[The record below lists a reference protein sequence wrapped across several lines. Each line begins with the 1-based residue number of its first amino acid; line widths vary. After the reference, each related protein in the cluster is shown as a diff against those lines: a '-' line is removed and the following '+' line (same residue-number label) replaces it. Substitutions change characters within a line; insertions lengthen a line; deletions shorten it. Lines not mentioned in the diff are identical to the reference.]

1 MKINSFRIW
10 FYKKQENNEI
20 YILGLSDLS
29 FKGVQCMLFKDV
41 GFKHQQVNQLEIK
54 VNDLEIDQEYN
65 NFQKNKNIECGR
77 EKLKSL
83 REVNKLNDI
92 NDVLN
97 FRSKPK
103 V

>member
-1 MKINSFRIW
+1 
-10 FYKKQENNEI
+10 
-20 YILGLSDLS
+20 
-29 FKGVQCMLFKDV
+29 MLFKDV
-41 GFKHQQVNQLEIK
+41 SFKHLEMK
-54 VNDLEIDQEYN
+54 VNELEIDQEYN

-97 FRSKPK
+97 FRFKPK

>member
-1 MKINSFRIW
+1 M
-10 FYKKQENNEI
+10 
-20 YILGLSDLS
+20 
-29 FKGVQCMLFKDV
+29 
-41 GFKHQQVNQLEIK
+41 K
-54 VNDLEIDQEYN
+54 VNELEIDQEYN

-97 FRSKPK
+97 FRFKPK